1 MSSTTDISA
10 MHGKLNTWKC
20 SLKYGVLIANLKY
33 RRLEEQEII
42 DFFFLFLLH
51 CAVCG
56 ILRS

>member
-42 DFFFLFLLH
+42 DFFFFF
-51 CAVCG
+51 CYTVQFVG
-56 ILRS
+56 S